1 MVESIASANCKSCI
15 LFKIVYLWNFLIVEK
30 YFNSQ
35 GLLQTMA
42 KGEPLLRDLRHED
55 TYQIVEPHVPMPEIA
70 AKFAERPDDA
80 ILVHDRK
87 KDKFLGVMY
96 LYDFLKHYGSP
107 PRHVKAIHKATVG
120 QCANT
125 NIISINWEENVSQA
139 WAKINK
145 YKPKG
150 VLLHDKERNSLA
162 IFPAKICGKD

>member
-1 MVESIASANCKSCI
+1 
-15 LFKIVYLWNFLIVEK
+15 
-30 YFNSQ
+30 
-35 GLLQTMA
+35 MA

-96 LYDFLKHYGSP
+96 LYDFKHYGSP

-120 QCANT
+120 QCAKHQHHLHQLGRERIPSMGQDQQVQAKGCASSRQRKGICWLLSSKDLWEGLNQ
-125 NIISINWEENVSQA
+125 ISELEEN
-139 WAKINK
+139 
-145 YKPKG
+145 
-150 VLLHDKERNSLA
+150 DE
-162 IFPAKICGKD
+162 

>member
-1 MVESIASANCKSCI
+1 M
-15 LFKIVYLWNFLIVEK
+15 VEK

-107 PRHVKAIHKATVG
+107 PRHVKAVHKATVG

-125 NIISINWEENVSQA
+125 NIIFHQLGRERFSSLGEDQQIQA
-139 WAKINK
+139 
-145 YKPKG
+145 KG
-150 VLLHDKERNSLA
+150 CAS
-162 IFPAKICGKD
+162 P

>member
-1 MVESIASANCKSCI
+1 M
-15 LFKIVYLWNFLIVEK
+15 VEK

-107 PRHVKAIHKATVG
+107 PRHVKAVHKATVG

-139 WAKINK
+139 WAKDQQVQAQ
-145 YKPKG
+145 G
-150 VLLHDKERNSLA
+150 CASS
-162 IFPAKICGKD
+162 

>member
-1 MVESIASANCKSCI
+1 M

-35 GLLQTMA
+35 GLLPTMA

-107 PRHVKAIHKATVG
+107 PRHVKAVHKATVG

-150 VLLHDKERNSLA
+150 VLLHDMEKEFVGYLSS
-162 IFPAKICGKD
+162 KDLWAGLNQISELEENDE

>member
-1 MVESIASANCKSCI
+1 M
-15 LFKIVYLWNFLIVEK
+15 IVEK

-55 TYQIVEPHVPMPEIA
+55 TYKIVEPHVPMPEIA

-96 LYDFLKHYGSP
+96 LYDFLTP
-107 PRHVKAIHKATVG
+107 
-120 QCANT
+120 
-125 NIISINWEENVSQA
+125 
-139 WAKINK
+139 
-145 YKPKG
+145 
-150 VLLHDKERNSLA
+150 
-162 IFPAKICGKD
+162 

>member
-1 MVESIASANCKSCI
+1 MKNTLI
-15 LFKIVYLWNFLIVEK
+15 LKGYSKPW
-30 YFNSQ
+30 
-35 GLLQTMA
+35 A

-107 PRHVKAIHKATVG
+107 PRHVKAIQKATVG

-150 VLLHDKERNSLA
+150 VLLHDKEKEFVGYLSS
-162 IFPAKICGKD
+162 KDLWAGLNQISELEENDE

>member
-1 MVESIASANCKSCI
+1 
-15 LFKIVYLWNFLIVEK
+15 
-30 YFNSQ
+30 
-35 GLLQTMA
+35 MA
-42 KGEPLLRDLRHED
+42 KGEPMLRDLRHED
-55 TYQIVEPHVPMPEIA
+55 TYQVVEPHVLMPEIA

-107 PRHVKAIHKATVG
+107 PKGVGAIHKATVG
-120 QCANT
+120 ECANT

-150 VLLHDKERNSLA
+150 VLLHDKEKEFVGYLS
-162 IFPAKICGKD
+162 GKDLWNGLNKISSIDDDA

>member
-1 MVESIASANCKSCI
+1 
-15 LFKIVYLWNFLIVEK
+15 
-30 YFNSQ
+30 
-35 GLLQTMA
+35 MA

-107 PRHVKAIHKATVG
+107 PRHVKSIQKATVG

-150 VLLHDKERNSLA
+150 VLLHDKEKEFVGYLSS
-162 IFPAKICGKD
+162 KDLWAGLNQISELEENDE